1 MTDEGGQYYHVGK
14 EFARHET
21 INHSADEYVRG
32 DVHTNTVEGYF
43 SILKRG
49 IIGTYHHVSPQHLK
63 RYLGEF
69 DFRYNERMAL
79 GVNDKTR
86 TRKAIKGIAGKRL
99 TYRNPD
105 KQRTPKQKA
114 RAFLRWRKK
123 RAEHDARPLRR
134 YPRSCQ
140 AN

>member
-32 DVHTNTVEGYF
+32 DAHTNTVEGYF

-49 IIGTYHHVSPQHLK
+49 IVGTYHHVR

-69 DFRYNERMAL
+69 DFRYSERMELASTTRHAL
-79 GVNDKTR
+79 
-86 TRKAIKGIAGKRL
+86 RKRS
-99 TYRNPD
+99 
-105 KQRTPKQKA
+105 KA
-114 RAFLRWRKK
+114 SL
-123 RAEHDARPLRR
+123 E
-134 YPRSCQ
+134 SV
-140 AN
+140 